1 MNLSLGNIQQIPLN
15 LLAKVQQILK
25 QRLDEV
31 NKVLSLFPLILAPY
45 KPGPLLLP
53 SSILS

>member
-53 SSILS
+53 SPI